1 MRVNNLLAQ
10 YSARIPSEQTKTN
23 ASADSGR
30 AGPSFEQILERT
42 VNQSGELTFSKHA
55 QLRMT
60 QRSMELSPAEMEK
73 LKGAVKKAESKGVND
88 TLVLMDKMAFIV
100 NVPSNVVVTA
110 MKDEDIQGNVFTK
123 IDGAVVA

>member
-1 MRVNNLLAQ
+1 MRVDNLLAQ
-10 YSARIPSEQTKTN
+10 YSARIPSEQAKAN

-30 AGPSFEQILERT
+30 TGPSFEQILERT
-42 VNQSGELTFSKHA
+42 VNQNTELTFSKHA

-60 QRSMELSPAEMEK
+60 QRSMELSPVEMEK
-73 LKGAVKKAESKGVND
+73 LKGAVKKAEAKGVND
-88 TLVLMDKMAFIV
+88 TLILMDKMAFIV

>member
-10 YSARIPSEQTKTN
+10 YSARIPSEQTKTS
-23 ASADSGR
+23 ASAEPGR
-30 AGPSFEQILERT
+30 VGPSFEQILERT
-42 VNQSGELTFSKHA
+42 ANQNNELTFSKHA

-60 QRSMELSPAEMEK
+60 QRSMELSPVEMEK
-73 LKGAVKKAESKGVND
+73 LKGAVKKAEAKGVND

-110 MKDEDIQGNVFTK
+110 MKDEDMQGNVFTK

>member
-1 MRVNNLLAQ
+1 MRIDNLLVQ

-23 ASADSGR
+23 AGTETSLV
-30 AGPSFEQILERT
+30 GPSFEQVLEST
-42 VNQSGELTFSKHA
+42 INQNSELTFSKHA
-55 QLRMT
+55 QLRMS
-60 QRSMELSPAEMEK
+60 QRSIELSPTEMEK
-73 LKGAVKKAESKGVND
+73 LRGAVKKAEAKGVND
-88 TLVLMDKMAFIV
+88 TLVLMDKKAFIV